1 MAMQKGVNPSV
12 VFQQRRWRFPKMGAP
27 KSPSVSILK
36 CSFMTWR
43 IWGYPYFGK
52 SPNSSKP
59 IAFYAKMF
67 APVCIR
73 NEGWCVSSDVW
84 IWTRTSQNC
93 MTTIGGHSWV
103 KAGICCFFLSAWP
116 ASNLWNQYICF
127 QHKTGIWM
135 VKFCVSHAH
144 VWKILDTNS
153 RFHLYVNWMVVSS
166 IYFLW
171 KTILEWW
178 SPVTNVF
185 VGGWKYHGDSLSGV
199 AWGICLHAFNA
210 SCGWCQ
216 KPLLAPLHVGCPCH
230 DAVLNLQTA
239 LAMQLPS
246 MK

>member
-103 KAGICCFFLSAWP
+103 KAGICCFFKVRDRP
-116 ASNLWNQYICF
+116 VIFEINIFVSNTRRGFGWWSFAFHMPMFGKYW
-127 QHKTGIWM
+127 TP
-135 VKFCVSHAH
+135 
-144 VWKILDTNS
+144 ILD
-153 RFHLYVNWMVVSS
+153 S
-166 IYFLW
+166 IY
-171 KTILEWW
+171 
-178 SPVTNVF
+178 
-185 VGGWKYHGDSLSGV
+185 
-199 AWGICLHAFNA
+199 
-210 SCGWCQ
+210 
-216 KPLLAPLHVGCPCH
+216 
-230 DAVLNLQTA
+230 
-239 LAMQLPS
+239 M
-246 MK
+246 